1 MINAKTL
8 QAIRTAIDS
17 APRNAYVAELHLQIV
32 KYANELQPLSGK
44 AFCEALGISQAY
56 GTEFTK
62 MLKIAPRLRLA
73 GMDQTRI

>member
-1 MINAKTL
+1 MARGGRAVWL
-8 QAIRTAIDS
+8 QATYTPIFDM
-17 APRNAYVAELHLQIV
+17 AERQFKIV